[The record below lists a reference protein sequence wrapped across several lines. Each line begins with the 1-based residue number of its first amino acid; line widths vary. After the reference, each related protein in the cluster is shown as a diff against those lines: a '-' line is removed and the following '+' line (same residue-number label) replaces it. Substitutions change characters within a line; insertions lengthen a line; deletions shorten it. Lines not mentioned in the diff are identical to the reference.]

1 MRGEEDGAPP
11 GGRVTG
17 QACSRAAMAAPAE
30 QDLTLAEADS
40 SKDKS
45 QVFGILRLQEES
57 KCGGEKAT
65 SSTGAGSSSS
75 SRTDGRWQAPIFA
88 LARKA
93 SETLSSGIH
102 VLPKVTEPKI
112 CPFSEE
118 WSVKGEFSETY
129 MRKNGTRKH
138 PILYTAH
145 AVCVLYLH
153 LAI

>member
-1 MRGEEDGAPP
+1 MT
-11 GGRVTG
+11 GR
-17 QACSRAAMAAPAE
+17 ARAVARAVMAAPAE
-30 QDLTLAEADS
+30 QDLTLAEAES
-40 SKDKS
+40 GKDKS
-45 QVFGILRLQEES
+45 QAFGILRLQEES

-65 SSTGAGSSSS
+65 SSTSANS

-118 WSVKGEFSETY
+118 WSVKGEFSETQK
-129 MRKNGTRKH
+129 RERHT
-138 PILYTAH
+138 L
-145 AVCVLYLH
+145 
-153 LAI
+153 

>member
-1 MRGEEDGAPP
+1 MTE
-11 GGRVTG
+11 
-17 QACSRAAMAAPAE
+17 QARSRAAMAAPAE
-30 QDLTLAEADS
+30 QELTLAEADS
-40 SKDKS
+40 GKDKS

-65 SSTGAGSSSS
+65 SSASASS

-102 VLPKVTEPKI
+102 VLPKVVEPKV

-118 WSVKGEFSETY
+118 WSVKGEFCNDLGRHKS
-129 MRKNGTRKH
+129 
-138 PILYTAH
+138 
-145 AVCVLYLH
+145 
-153 LAI
+153 AIDVQYKM